1 LPKTQPPK
9 LRTAPA
15 SADEKSS
22 LERSLTLFDTTLLV
36 IGGIIGTGVFFN
48 TSNVAQYVH
57 TPGLILLVWIIGGGI
72 ALIGALS
79 FAELSAMMPT
89 VGGEYAFLREGI
101 HPIISFLYG
110 WAMLAIINSGALAA
124 VSLKFAATLPT
135 IIPNARIAA
144 ALATDTGVKLVGL
157 GALWTLAIVNY
168 FGVKPGAIV
177 QNVFTSG
184 KLIALAVL
192 IIFGL
197 ITPHTAASTAT
208 VQSQTAPYE
217 GSLLIAIG
225 AALAPVLFS
234 YGGWQNSTYTG
245 GEVKNPR
252 RTLPRALFIGIFIVI
267 TVYLSAAYIY
277 LRVLP
282 VDVISHTTTLATDA
296 AQKIMGDYGS
306 RFISTAIVVSTLGFI
321 DMTILT
327 CPRVFY
333 AMAKD
338 GYLIKPA
345 AYLHPKYKSPVV
357 ILVVYTVWTSF
368 YLLGGNYGKL
378 LSYTTFADWIFF
390 GLTVLTVF
398 TLRRKYPDLLRP
410 YKVLGY
416 PVLPGLFVLIAF
428 AFVAVNFIG
437 NKQDSIRGLGLILL
451 GIPIFYIFR
460 LINAR
465 EQTGKAS

>member
-1 LPKTQPPK
+1 MLKTETSKPS
-9 LRTAPA
+9 APA

-22 LERSLTLFDTTLLV
+22 LERRLTLFDTTLLV

-57 TPGLILLVWIIGGGI
+57 TPELILLVWIIGGGI

-79 FAELSAMMPT
+79 FAELGAMMPT

-101 HPIISFLYG
+101 HPLVAFLYG
-110 WAMLAIINSGALAA
+110 WAMLTIINSGALAA
-124 VSLKFAATLPT
+124 VSLKFAATLPS
-135 IIPNARIAA
+135 IIPNAKIAA
-144 ALATDTGVKLVGL
+144 ALGSETGVKLVGL

-192 IIFGL
+192 IVFGL
-197 ITPHTAASTAT
+197 ITPHTATTAT
-208 VQSQTAPYE
+208 TQAQPAGYE
-217 GSLLIAIG
+217 GSLIIAIG

-245 GEVKNPR
+245 GEVINPR
-252 RTLPRALFIGIFIVI
+252 KTLPRALFIGIFVVI

-282 VDVISHTTTLATDA
+282 VDLISSTSTLATDA
-296 AQKIMGDYGS
+296 AQKMMGDYGS

-357 ILVVYTVWTSF
+357 ILIVYTVWTSF

-378 LSYTTFADWIFF
+378 LSYTTFGDWIFF

-398 TLRRKYPDLLRP
+398 TLRRKYPDILRP
-410 YKVLGY
+410 YKVFGY
-416 PVLPGLFVLIAF
+416 PVLPALFVLIAF
-428 AFVAVNFIG
+428 SFVAINFLS
-437 NKQDSIRGLGLILL
+437 NKKDSAKGLGLILL
-451 GIPIFYIFR
+451 GIPIFYIFK
-460 LINAR
+460 LINAKQR
-465 EQTGKAS
+465 TEKV

>member
-1 LPKTQPPK
+1 M
-9 LRTAPA
+9 
-15 SADEKSS
+15 
-22 LERSLTLFDTTLLV
+22 
-36 IGGIIGTGVFFN
+36 GVFFN

-79 FAELSAMMPT
+79 FAELSASMPT

-101 HPIISFLYG
+101 HPIVAFQYG
-110 WAMLAIINSGALAA
+110 WTMLTIINSGALAA
-124 VSLKFAATLPT
+124 VSMKFAATLPT
-135 IIPNARIAA
+135 IIPNAKIAA
-144 ALATDTGVKLVGL
+144 AMSSDTGVKLVGL
-157 GALWTLAIVNY
+157 GALWILAIVNY

-184 KLIALAVL
+184 KLIALVVL

-197 ITPHTAASTAT
+197 ITPHTAASVEAAH
-208 VQSQTAPYE
+208 SSTAPYE
-217 GSLLIAIG
+217 GSLFIAIG
-225 AALAPVLFS
+225 AALAPVLFT

-245 GEVKNPR
+245 GEVKNPQK
-252 RTLPRALFIGIFIVI
+252 TLPRALFIGIFIVI
-267 TVYLSAAYIY
+267 TVYLSTAYIY
-277 LRVLP
+277 LRILP
-282 VDVISHTTTLATDA
+282 VDVISHTKTLATDA
-296 AQKIMGDYGS
+296 AQIMMGDYGS
-306 RFISTAIVVSTLGFI
+306 RFISTAIVISTLGFI

-338 GYLIKPA
+338 GYLIKQA

-357 ILVVYTVWTSF
+357 ILFVYAAWTSF
-368 YLLGGNYGKL
+368 YLLGGNYDKL

-398 TLRRKYPDLLRP
+398 TLRWKYPDLLRP

-416 PVLPGLFVLIAF
+416 PVLPAIFVLIAF
-428 AFVAVNFIG
+428 AFVGINFWN
-437 NKQDSIRGLGLILL
+437 NKLDSIIGLGLILL
-451 GIPIFYIFR
+451 GIPIFYIFK
-460 LINAR
+460 LINTR
-465 EQTGKAS
+465 QQSEKAS